1 MLDDEPKASRT
12 EPTMQLY
19 EFDPVLVWT
28 RRLALYARWRMWM
41 PEWGPRPDQV
51 GCGAPNALLDSYCI
65 RPSFCVNRA

>member
-41 PEWGPRPDQV
+41 PEWGR
-51 GCGAPNALLDSYCI
+51 GRIKSGAAHPMRYSTATVSALH
-65 RPSFCVNRA
+65 FA